1 MNGKLFFLFVTSDVS
16 MNSQRR
22 TTHYSL
28 TPDKELNILI
38 HEMLSVSSCT
48 GVTNCYRWFGFSGST
63 CIRENTF

>member
-1 MNGKLFFLFVTSDVS
+1 

-63 CIRENTF
+63 CIRETTF